1 MDADW
6 AAWCLCLG
14 SQQPSCTGGAQ
25 YGQYL
30 TPKFCTQRPRPPPRS
45 VLMARLS
52 SSARRRHT
60 AQDYGSRHC
69 RQANSDRLSHSMPGA
84 GTIKRD
90 GNGYV
95 FAPVKNLICTMQIG
109 SAGGCRRLPRSGLKR
124 ETGAA
129 AARGFCLRIF
139 HLERSTDQ
147 IVNKIDFRSGHVV
160 D

>member
-1 MDADW
+1 LAKYYIRAVYGRGLGRMVFMPW
-6 AAWCLCLG
+6 VSAALMYR
-14 SQQPSCTGGAQ
+14 GAQ

-69 RQANSDRLSHSMPGA
+69 RQANSDRLSHSRPGA

-90 GNGYV
+90 GTGYV
-95 FAPVKNLICTMQIG
+95 FAPVKT
-109 SAGGCRRLPRSGLKR
+109 
-124 ETGAA
+124 
-129 AARGFCLRIF
+129 
-139 HLERSTDQ
+139 
-147 IVNKIDFRSGHVV
+147 
-160 D
+160 